1 MARSSLLPN
10 GKRAQWY
17 AIVGPLLGM
26 KNRHPEWFCEDLA
39 KLIALLAEGK
49 IKPVVPGRLPLEEIV
64 HAHDLLVHEQVRGKI
79 VSLPHA
85 S

>member
-1 MARSSLLPN
+1 MAWSSLLPN
-10 GKRAQWY
+10 GKRAQWN
-17 AIVGPLLGM
+17 AIVGSLLGM

-39 KLIALLAEGK
+39 KLIALLAQGK

-64 HAHDLLVHEQVRGKI
+64 HAHELLEQGQGQGKL
-79 VSLPHA
+79 VLLPHV